1 MAETTI
7 NVTTDSEV
15 IFKAES
21 IFASQGLDL
30 PKAVDILLTQTVKQ
44 NGFPL
49 DIPSESKPAK
59 VPLASLMDCL
69 RGQIIM
75 GDDFDE
81 PLEDFKEYM
90 E

>member
-1 MAETTI
+1 MTMTTI
-7 NVTTDSEV
+7 NITTDSEV
-15 IFKAES
+15 VYKAQE

-30 PKAVDILLTQTVKQ
+30 PKAVDILLNQTVNQK
-44 NGFPL
+44 GFPL
-49 DIPSESKPAK
+49 DIPTESKPAK
-59 VPLASLMDCL
+59 VPLISLMDCL

-81 PLEDFKEYM
+81 PLEDFREYM